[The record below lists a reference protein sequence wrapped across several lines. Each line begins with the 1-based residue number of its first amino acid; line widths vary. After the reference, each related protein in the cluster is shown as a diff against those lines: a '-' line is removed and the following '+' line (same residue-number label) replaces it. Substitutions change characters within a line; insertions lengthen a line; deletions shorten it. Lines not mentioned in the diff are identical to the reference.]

1 MMWNIKQ
8 VKITWPA
15 WKIPRNKATRVLAA
29 LAAIGIILG
38 LFMVV
43 DFIQGNPV
51 SLWWT
56 EKSLQRFFD
65 EQFPEERYVVAP
77 GSYGFWDGTNRYACP
92 VYQTGKQDTK
102 FLAYR
107 SNGQVYTTKAIE
119 TDSGINA
126 YNRVNWKLRDEF
138 LTQDVYAQFRALGMD
153 SATMIFYQDS
163 DKPLFGKDAVFY
175 PEMSD
180 EAVPEGAAVEL
191 CALFFN
197 GALPD
202 VDEKGYRQWL
212 IDTLIATYEIAQKE
226 NASFDSYG
234 VSTEAMETRGS
245 LRRVPEAEV
254 KALAQAEDDQRG
266 EKQEAI
272 LNQYFVADYQQREL
286 LLEKTAVYQKST
298 LLYGTDPSVAVF
310 APMQP
315 EKAA

>member
-1 MMWNIKQ
+1 MMWKIKQ
-8 VKITWPA
+8 VKVSWPS
-15 WKIPRNKATRVLAA
+15 WRIPQNKATRVLAA
-29 LAAIGIILG
+29 LSAIAIILG

-43 DFIQGNPV
+43 DFMQGNPV

-65 EQFPEERYVVAP
+65 EEFPDAHYVVAP
-77 GSYGFWDGTNRYACP
+77 GSYGFWDGTNRYVCP

-107 SNGQVYTTKAIE
+107 SGGRVFTTKEIE

-126 YNRVNWKLRDEF
+126 YNRINWKMRDAF

-180 EAVPEGAAVEL
+180 ESVPEGAAVEL
-191 CALFFN
+191 CALFFEEASPN
-197 GALPD
+197 
-202 VDEKGYRQWL
+202 VDEQHYRQWL

-226 NASFDSYG
+226 GASFDSYG
-234 VSTEAMETRGS
+234 VSTEMIENRGA

-254 KALAQAEDDQRG
+254 KALTQAQDEERT

-272 LNQYFVADYQQREL
+272 LNQYFILGQHQRQL
-286 LLEKTAVYQKST
+286 LLEQTAIYQKSS
-298 LLYGTDPSVAVF
+298 LLYSLDPNTVVF
-310 APMQP
+310 TAMQP
-315 EKAA
+315 GKSA